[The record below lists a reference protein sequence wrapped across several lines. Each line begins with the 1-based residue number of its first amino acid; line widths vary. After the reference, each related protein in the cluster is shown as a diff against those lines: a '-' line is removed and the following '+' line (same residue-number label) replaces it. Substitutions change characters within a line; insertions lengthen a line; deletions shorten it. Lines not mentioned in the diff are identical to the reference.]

1 MKKLFLC
8 ITSILIILS
17 LTACGSQGTD
27 SHSDKSETSSI
38 LQSDSENTEAQKH
51 LLKIQVKNI
60 SCLLLRNR
68 KHKRSRRI
76 YCFSDRRRSI

>member
-27 SHSDKSETSSI
+27 SHGDKSETSGI
-38 LQSDSENTEAQKH
+38 LQSDSENTEAQKTSSENSG
-51 LLKIQVKNI
+51 K
-60 SCLLLRNR
+60 
-68 KHKRSRRI
+68 KH
-76 YCFSDRRRSI
+76 

>member
-27 SHSDKSETSSI
+27 SHGDKSVTSGI
-38 LQSDSENTEAQKH
+38 LQSDSENTEAQKTSSENSG
-51 LLKIQVKNI
+51 K
-60 SCLLLRNR
+60 
-68 KHKRSRRI
+68 KH
-76 YCFSDRRRSI
+76 